1 MTFVD
6 LDPAAARA
14 GGLACVCG
22 PEGEAE
28 SVPGQVWR
36 LAAAFGLAIFAQ
48 AMALTALSVAGGY
61 IAPRASLVALPFAA
75 YFAGAAAASVPAS
88 LLLDQFGRRAA
99 FAIGASLGVA
109 GGALAAYAVLTR
121 QFPGLCVGA
130 FWLGAAQGFALF
142 YRHAAANFSARGSRL
157 AIAVLS
163 GGAFG
168 ALLAP
173 IAVETSQAVLGPL
186 VTAAMPALAA
196 AANLLALPLVLA
208 LPHRFAEAA
217 PLRPSAGADRRYFLA
232 LTLGALG
239 WFTMTRAMA
248 QAPLMLM
255 DCGFGVSSVVGAE
268 GAHLVAMYA
277 PLAMASLRPALVPTQ
292 AALLV
297 GLLFASLS
305 LAGTHTSAASVFSL
319 LTAAAFGWSLLQVG
333 VVRLLHDRGRRS
345 AISLGVFDAIVLIS
359 ALAGACADWRF

>member
-217 PLRPSAGADRRYFLA
+217 PLRPSADRRYFLA

-239 WFTMTRAMA
+239 WFAMTRAMA
-248 QAPLMLM
+248 QAPLMLI
-255 DCGFGVSSVVGAE
+255 DCGFGVSSIVGAE

-277 PLAMASLRPALVPTQ
+277 PLAMASLRPSLVPTQ
-292 AALLV
+292 AAILV
-297 GLLFASLS
+297 GSLFALLS
-305 LAGTHTSAASVFSL
+305 LAGNQTSAVSIVSL

-345 AISLGVFDAIVLIS
+345 SISLGVFDAVVLIS